1 MEIKIEC
8 SCGQHYKF
16 DVEPENGQMPVAVGC
31 PSCGVDGTDAAN
43 SIIQQTLVI
52 PVPAPLQPPPARR
65 PAVRIGG

>member
-16 DVEPENGQMPVAVGC
+16 DVEPENGLMPVPVAC
-31 PSCGVDGTDAAN
+31 PTCGTDGTEAAN
-43 SIIQQTLVI
+43 RLIQRALAV
-52 PVPAPLQPPPARR
+52 PVPTPPPSAHR